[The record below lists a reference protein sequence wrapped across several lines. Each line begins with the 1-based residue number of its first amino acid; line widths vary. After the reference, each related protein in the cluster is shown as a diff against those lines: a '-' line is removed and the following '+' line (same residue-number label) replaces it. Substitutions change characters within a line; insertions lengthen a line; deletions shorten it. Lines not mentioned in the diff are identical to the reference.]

1 MDNDSTHEPRQR
13 LKWLGTVMIRPRAT
27 MRRVLDSLPDDL
39 AIPLIVLA
47 TFSQFIVDEDY
58 THLAAAL
65 DAVSAPVGGL
75 IIVGVV
81 ALAGGLT
88 IALFYVFSLL
98 VAQIGRLL
106 GGSGT
111 AQRVRSGLAWGT
123 VPFAWAL
130 LFRAPARALGGE
142 PLITAVYSRG
152 NGASLL
158 DSLNP
163 DAGFF
168 FPILTLVL
176 LEAAAAIW
184 YLVLS
189 SKCVGE
195 AHRFSAWR
203 GLASLVLG
211 IFIPL
216 IALLI
221 TVITA
226 GVVLSS
232 LAS

>member
-1 MDNDSTHEPRQR
+1 MENDKAQEPRQQ
-13 LKWLGTVMIRPRAT
+13 LKWLGTIMIRPRAT

-47 TFSQFIVDEDY
+47 TVSQFIVDEDY
-58 THLAAAL
+58 TRLAAAL
-65 DAVSAPVGGL
+65 DTAPVLMGGL
-75 IIVGVV
+75 IIIGVV
-81 ALAGGLT
+81 ALGGGTT
-88 IALFYVFSLL
+88 IALFYVFSFL

-111 AQRVRSGLAWGT
+111 AERVRSGLAWGT

-142 PLITAVYSRG
+142 TLITTVYSRG
-152 NGASLL
+152 NGGSFLE
-158 DSLNP
+158 SLNP

-176 LEAAAAIW
+176 LEAAAAVW

-232 LAS
+232 LAA